1 MNEWPV
7 CKPQPSLHLC
17 PPRPPVS
24 LPGASA
30 RTEPSK
36 GRKGEMQIMQ
46 MLKVSLN
53 RIFKEPLLCL
63 SMLLLEAH
71 PILRIL
77 YDPF

>member
-24 LPGASA
+24 LPEGSA

-36 GRKGEMQIMQ
+36 GREGEMQIMQ
-46 MLKVSLN
+46 MFKLSLN
-53 RIFKEPLLCL
+53 HISKEPFLCL
-63 SMLLLEAH
+63 SMLLLEAY
-71 PILRIL
+71 PFLRIL
-77 YDPF
+77 

>member
-24 LPGASA
+24 LPEGSA

-36 GRKGEMQIMQ
+36 GREGEMQIMQ
-46 MLKVSLN
+46 IFRVSLN
-53 RIFKEPLLCL
+53 QISKETFLCL

-77 YDPF
+77 YNSF